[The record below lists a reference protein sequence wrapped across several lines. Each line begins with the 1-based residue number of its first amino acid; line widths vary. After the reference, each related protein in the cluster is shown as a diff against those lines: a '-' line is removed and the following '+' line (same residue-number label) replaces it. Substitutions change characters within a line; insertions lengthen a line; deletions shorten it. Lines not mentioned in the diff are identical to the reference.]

1 MNAAR
6 TEASRSD
13 IGGAPLNAW
22 VNARNAIWNGPGG
35 EMWVNPTGTTTLS
48 DNWNNS
54 FFNNYQLQL
63 LQSGTSMPEIRR
75 WRFNFTNN
83 YRFTEGRL
91 KGFNVGG
98 AYRWQD
104 RVGIGYRSVIANVN
118 GVNQE
123 TIDLNDPFWGP
134 NETAVDLWVGYT
146 RRIAKKYTWR
156 VQLNVRNALGK
167 DELVPINSQPD
178 GGPAA
183 FRISYGADWFL
194 TNSIEF

>member
-1 MNAAR
+1 
-6 TEASRSD
+6 
-13 IGGAPLNAW
+13 
-22 VNARNAIWNGPGG
+22 
-35 EMWVNPTGTTTLS
+35 
-48 DNWNNS
+48 
-54 FFNNYQLQL
+54 
-63 LQSGTSMPEIRR
+63 MPEIRR

-104 RVGIGYRSVIANVN
+104 RVAIGYRSVIANVN
-118 GVNQE
+118 GINQE